1 MISWYRV
8 YFSGLVN
15 VCTGLLL
22 EANEFVFCGQVVE
35 FYGTGYVDAQGD
47 NQVY

>member
-8 YFSGLVN
+8 SFSGLFN

-22 EANEFVFCGQVVE
+22 EADEFVFCGKVVE
-35 FYGTGYVDAQGD
+35 FYGADYVDTQGD